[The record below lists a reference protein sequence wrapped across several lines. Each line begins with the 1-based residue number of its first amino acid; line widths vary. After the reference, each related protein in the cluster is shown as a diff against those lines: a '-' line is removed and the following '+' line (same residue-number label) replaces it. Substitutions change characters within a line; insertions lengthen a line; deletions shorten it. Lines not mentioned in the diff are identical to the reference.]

1 MRIKLEIA
9 AVIVLAGL
17 SVAAQQNT
25 EEKPISGVMTNYDK
39 NFNYSQIKSFYVKI
53 GTAWNNPANED
64 YAKASVAKE
73 LTAKGW
79 TQAPDASS
87 ADALVLIHG
96 ATETRHTMQ
105 NFYAGGY
112 GGYDWA
118 AGPGAVVATKEI
130 PIKVG
135 TGVIDIFDTKTK
147 KLLFRGM
154 AEDELSEK
162 GSDNQQK
169 IDKAVKAIFKDFPPK
184 SDG

>member
-1 MRIKLEIA
+1 MRIKLGMM
-9 AVIVLAGL
+9 AVIIFAGL

-25 EEKPISGVMTNYDK
+25 EEKPISGVKTNYDK
-39 NFNYSQIKSFYVKI
+39 SFNYSQIKTFFVKI
-53 GTAWNNPANED
+53 GTSWDNPVNED

-73 LTAKGW
+73 LISKGW
-79 TQAPDASS
+79 TQARDEAS

-135 TGVIDIFDTKTK
+135 TGVVDIFDNKTK

-154 AEDELSEK
+154 GEDELSEK
-162 GSDNQQK
+162 GSDNQEK
-169 IDKAVKAIFKDFPPK
+169 IDRAVRMMFRDFPPK
-184 SDG
+184 SS